1 MFKPFQQSECKKT
14 GETSFGMRPMCETCK
29 TTDTTMWRKGAD
41 GEVLCNSCGLQQL
54 NGGKCS
60 DETNAASS
68 PNNGKAS
75 QNGGGG
81 QFASRVR
88 KSSRLKPS
96 KYKCQAAAK
105 ALATKGKNRRV
116 IFKKNVRKKSDV
128 DILPVS
134 ATRSNALRVVIPV

>member
-1 MFKPFQQSECKKT
+1 
-14 GETSFGMRPMCETCK
+14 
-29 TTDTTMWRKGAD
+29 MWRKGSD

-54 NGGKCS
+54 NGGKGS
-60 DETNAASS
+60 DEANAASS
-68 PNNGKAS
+68 PNNGKAPL
-75 QNGGGG
+75 NGGGG

-116 IFKKNVRKKSDV
+116 IFKKNVRK
-128 DILPVS
+128 I
-134 ATRSNALRVVIPV
+134 